1 VPDIRR
7 SALAAS
13 AAVLAALPLAAAP
26 ANASAAT
33 FGTRTLSQ
41 GMRGG
46 DVKTAQKLLNS
57 VGDSGLTV
65 DGQFGP
71 ATRKA
76 VKVFETTEGLPSA
89 DGKIEPPEAPKLKS
103 AAATAAAE
111 GRTLSADDPAT
122 TTPTT
127 TAAPTTDPAGGVP
140 TDPAGG
146 ASTTPADPMGVPGA
160 KALLNVDGTATAPAS
175 APAEVKEIIAAGN
188 EIASKPYRY
197 GGGHGKWKDTGY
209 DCSGSVS
216 YALHGAGLL
225 DQALPSGDFE
235 TWGDP
240 GRGTWVTLYAKGSHM
255 YMVVAGLRFDTS
267 GAKPSR
273 WQADMRS
280 ASGYTVRHP
289 TGL

>member
-1 VPDIRR
+1 
-7 SALAAS
+7 
-13 AAVLAALPLAAAP
+13 
-26 ANASAAT
+26 
-33 FGTRTLSQ
+33 
-41 GMRGG
+41 MRGS

-57 VGDSGLTV
+57 VGSSALTV

-76 VKVFETTEGLPSA
+76 VKQFETTAGLSS
-89 DGKIEPPEAPKLKS
+89 DGKLEPPEAPTLKS
-103 AAATAAAE
+103 AAATAAAQ
-111 GRTLSADDPAT
+111 RRSLSDDPAT
-122 TTPTT
+122 GTGTTP
-127 TAAPTTDPAGGVP
+127 TDPAGGTP

-146 ASTTPADPMGVPGA
+146 ATPTPTPTTPTPPVVVPGE
-160 KALLNVDGTATAPAS
+160 KAQLNVDGTATAPAS
-175 APAEVKEIIAAGN
+175 APDVVKQIIASGN

-225 DQALPSGDFE
+225 DQSMPSGDFE

-240 GRGTWVTLYAKGSHM
+240 GRGPWVTLYAKGSHM

-267 GAKPSR
+267 GANPSR
-273 WQADMRS
+273 WQSDMRS